1 MGIVYGKSW
10 DVDVL
15 AWQANIIAN
24 SGSVSDST
32 VKSVAVF
39 TNNLKTSGLW
49 AKMKEIYIFCGVT
62 DLNSTLTKLKYID
75 TQRISNS
82 GFLPGDYTA
91 TGSSCGI
98 KGDSSYKRF
107 DPSVAYN
114 ALPVKDRFVAAYET
128 IRIGNF
134 YDTLIGREKGGGNT
148 AFGPTINPDGHSQAR
163 ILDVTTNAYTVG
175 YSTPIVAG
183 GLIAANVTAN
193 TVAQY
198 ANKTWEQTTY
208 TIGDTL
214 GGTGGY
220 VIGGAIGGGGFMKS
234 TISMGFLGNSLTQAQ
249 TELLSSYCDTFMTDF
264 GGNK

>member
-1 MGIVYGKSW
+1 MSVTYGSRDT
-10 DVDVL
+10 DVD
-15 AWQANIIAN
+15 AWYSNIVTN
-24 SGSVSDST
+24 GGSVSS
-32 VKSVAVF
+32 SVQYSVLTF
-39 TNNLKTSGLW
+39 TRNLKSSGLW
-49 AKMKEIYIFCGVT
+49 SKMKEVYIFCGVT

-75 TQRISNS
+75 TQRITNV
-82 GFLPGDYTA
+82 GFATGDYIA

-114 ALPVKDRFVAAYET
+114 ALPVKDRFVGAYET
-128 IRIGNF
+128 VRIGNF
-134 YDTLIGREKGGGNT
+134 YDTVIGREKGGGNT

-163 ILDVTTNAYTVG
+163 ILDVTTNSYTVG
-175 YSTPIVAG
+175 YSTPITAG
-183 GLIAANVTAN
+183 GLITANVASS

-220 VIGGAIGGGGFMKS
+220 VVGGAIGGGGFMKS
-234 TISMGFLGNSLTQAQ
+234 TLSMGFLGNALTQSQ
-249 TELLSSYCDTFMTDF
+249 TELLSKYCDIFMTDM

>member
-1 MGIVYGKSW
+1 MSVTYGSRDT
-10 DVDVL
+10 DVD
-15 AWQANIIAN
+15 AWYNNIVANG
-24 SGSVSDST
+24 GSVSDS
-32 VKSVAVF
+32 VRYSVLTF
-39 TNNLKTSGLW
+39 SRNLKSSGLW
-49 AKMKEIYIFCGVT
+49 AKMKEVYILCGVT
-62 DLNSTLTKLKYID
+62 DLNSALTKLKYID
-75 TQRISNS
+75 TQRLINS
-82 GFLPGDYTA
+82 GFVTGDYIA

-98 KGDSSYKRF
+98 KGDGTYKRL
-107 DPSVAYN
+107 DTSVVYN
-114 ALPVKDRFVAAYET
+114 ALPVKDRFAAAYET
-128 IRIGNF
+128 TRLGYF
-134 YDTLIGREKGGGNT
+134 YDTVIGRERGGGNS

-208 TIGDTL
+208 TIGDTF

-220 VIGGAIGGGGFMKS
+220 IIGGGLGGGAFMKG
-234 TISMGFLGNSLTQAQ
+234 TLSMGFLGNALTQSQ
-249 TELLSSYCDTFMTDF
+249 TELLSYYCDIFMTDM